1 MGVSMNTRREKLRC
15 QGTTADGVRTKFP
28 MKAVVFARDNP
39 SGSVAVLYRPGS
51 GKVIGAFSYEALV
64 TLEVTAREA
73 RIALSRL
80 HELPPKSRRRR
91 AA

>member
-15 QGTTADGVRTKFP
+15 QGTTADGVKTKFP

-39 SGSVAVLYRPGS
+39 SGSVAVLYRPGT
-51 GKVIGAFSYEALV
+51 GDEIGAFSIELLV
-64 TLEVTAREA
+64 TLEVAARQA
-73 RIALSRL
+73 RQALTRL
-80 HELPPKSRRRR
+80 HESPRKSRRRR